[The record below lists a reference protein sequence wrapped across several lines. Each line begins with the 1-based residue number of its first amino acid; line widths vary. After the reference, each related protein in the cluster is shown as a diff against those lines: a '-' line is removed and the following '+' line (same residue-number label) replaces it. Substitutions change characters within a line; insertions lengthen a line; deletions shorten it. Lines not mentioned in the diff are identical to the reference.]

1 MEQLSK
7 GLALEEL
14 EAHSRAQLL
23 PDRVEMRR
31 RRSSMRKR
39 RRSGNV
45 ECTATNVGG
54 LANVVPLNLQLC
66 NRINA

>member
-1 MEQLSK
+1 MEKTTK

-14 EAHSRAQLL
+14 DGYSFAQLL
-23 PDRVEMRR
+23 PDRIEMRR
-31 RRSSMRKR
+31 GNKRSKR

-54 LANVVPLNLQLC
+54 LLNIVPFNIQAC
-66 NRINA
+66 QRINA

>member
-1 MEQLSK
+1 MTK

-14 EAHSRAQLL
+14 DGYSFAQLL
-23 PDRVEMRR
+23 PDRIEMRR
-31 RRSSMRKR
+31 RKSVRKR

-45 ECTATNVGG
+45 ECKVTNVGG
-54 LANVVPLNLQLC
+54 LINDVPLNLQFC

>member
-1 MEQLSK
+1 METMMTK

-14 EAHSRAQLL
+14 EGYSYAQLL
-23 PDRVEMRR
+23 PDRIEMRQGN
-31 RRSSMRKR
+31 RRSKR

-54 LANVVPLNLQLC
+54 LFNQAFNLQLC

>member
-1 MEQLSK
+1 MEQLTK

-14 EAHSRAQLL
+14 EGYSYAQLL
-23 PDRVEMRR
+23 PDRIEMRR
-31 RRSSMRKR
+31 GNKRSKR

-54 LANVVPLNLQLC
+54 LLNIVPLNLQAC
-66 NRINA
+66 QRINA

>member
-1 MEQLSK
+1 MERMMSK

-14 EAHSRAQLL
+14 EAHSHAELL
-23 PDRVEMRR
+23 PDRLEMRR
-31 RRSSMRKR
+31 VRKR

-54 LANVVPLNLQLC
+54 LANLALNFQLC

>member
-1 MEQLSK
+1 MEKTTK

-14 EAHSRAQLL
+14 EFRSHAELL
-23 PDRVEMRR
+23 PDRLEMRR
-31 RRSSMRKR
+31 VRKR

-45 ECTATNVGG
+45 ECRTTNVGG
-54 LANVVPLNLQLC
+54 IANLALNLQLC

>member
-1 MEQLSK
+1 MEQLTK

-14 EAHSRAQLL
+14 DGYSFAQLL
-23 PDRVEMRR
+23 PDRIEMRR
-31 RRSSMRKR
+31 RKSVRKR

-45 ECTATNVGG
+45 ECKVTNVGG
-54 LANVVPLNLQLC
+54 LINDVPLNLQFC